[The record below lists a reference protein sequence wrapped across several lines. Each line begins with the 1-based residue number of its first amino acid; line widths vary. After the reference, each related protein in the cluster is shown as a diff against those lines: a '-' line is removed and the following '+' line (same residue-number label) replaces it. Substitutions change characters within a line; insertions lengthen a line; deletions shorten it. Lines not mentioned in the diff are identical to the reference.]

1 MSGRVKKKR
10 NEAESNRD
18 LIKVEGVDEK
28 TSMDNKENVAPI
40 QRRFN
45 NNISVQMRTF
55 IDRRVNTEQFLRS
68 LEEKN

>member
-28 TSMDNKENVAPI
+28 TAMDNKENVAPI
-40 QRRFN
+40 QRRLN
-45 NNISVQMRTF
+45 NNKSVQMSTF

>member
-28 TSMDNKENVAPI
+28 TSIYNKENVVI
-40 QRRFN
+40 
-45 NNISVQMRTF
+45 I
-55 IDRRVNTEQFLRS
+55 I
-68 LEEKN
+68 